1 MHPLVVFNFNPFFI
15 PATSIGWF
23 FTYRWFFHH
32 HGVYWI
38 WSFKGRP
45 GNYIPNTFELLFTSV
60 SFIINIAL
68 FVSQFWEGSLPKCIR
83 LLNLIRDMVSM
94 LIILLEGS
102 PALMKR
108 GINWGVSEFRTAMSV
123 SLIRLFCYCST
134 PQINTWT
141 ADWIEFYS
149 KHRLGYQLELASRR
163 YGDSAIY
170 EKGTVGTGGLS
181 L

>member
-1 MHPLVVFNFNPFFI
+1 M
-15 PATSIGWF
+15 PATSIGWVI
-23 FTYRWFFHH
+23 TYWWFFHH

-45 GNYIPNTFELLFTSV
+45 GNYIPNTFELWFTSL
-60 SFIINIAL
+60 SFIINITL

-94 LIILLEGS
+94 LRILLEGS
-102 PALMKR
+102 IVWWNMVLIQVYQKL
-108 GINWGVSEFRTAMSV
+108 RTPLSV
-123 SLIRLFCYCST
+123 SLIHLFCYCST

-141 ADWIEFYS
+141 DDWIEFYS

-163 YGDSAIY
+163 YGDSAIL
-170 EKGTVGTGGLS
+170 EKGTVGKRRISWYLS
-181 L
+181 FLSRSAIVLS